1 MTEPPRRTHSTASC
15 TLVTMLPLA
24 VPPLQIPPSSH
35 CSFGASMMVLPQEA
49 GTGSH
54 WQEFPQ
60 NLLFVQSEVSS
71 HSSPGSMRSLP
82 QMEVPCVHEQ
92 PTQDSPILQSLALSH
107 SSPSSTTPLPH
118 STTTPAHWQPE
129 EQYSPEEQSLFDSHS
144 SPSSTTPSPH
154 CPPPPHETW
163 QLPSAQHCVPLVHT
177 ISVEQLIQVS
187 PGSTVPFPQNSSMSQ
202 VELHPSPLK
211 MFPSSH
217 ASLRLPLTHPAFQI
231 PSPQTGNVQS

>member
-60 NLLFVQSEVSS
+60 NSLFVQSEVS
-71 HSSPGSMRSLP
+71 
-82 QMEVPCVHEQ
+82 
-92 PTQDSPILQSLALSH
+92 SH

-187 PGSTVPFPQNSSMSQ
+187 PGSTVPFPQNSSMPQ

>member
-60 NLLFVQSEVSS
+60 NSLFVQSEVSS
-71 HSSPGSMRSLP
+71 HSSPGS
-82 QMEVPCVHEQ
+82 
-92 PTQDSPILQSLALSH
+92 I
-107 SSPSSTTPLPH
+107 
-118 STTTPAHWQPE
+118 
-129 EQYSPEEQSLFDSHS
+129 
-144 SPSSTTPSPH
+144 TPSPH
-154 CPPPPHETW
+154 CPPPHETW

-217 ASLRLPLTHPAFQI
+217 PSLRLPLTHPAFQI
-231 PSPQTGNVQS
+231 PSPQTGNVQSS